1 MGHSRILPVAGGWS
15 LGLSYIVSRTVARS
29 RPSRLHGGLST
40 VEYFTFGF
48 GTMIGVGWLVVM
60 GDWLT
65 RGGPGGGILGFLLG
79 GLLLFPIAHTYG
91 RLVQRIQDAGA
102 EIAYTEGVMP
112 PLVSFAAGWTMVLS
126 YAIVCPWEA
135 VATGDLLA
143 RVFPALNSYQL
154 YTIAGTPVFAPR
166 LGVGL
171 ALTALIAIV
180 NYRGIKP
187 SGVFQNVMTFGLLA
201 TFAIFTVL
209 GFARGTVANMEPLF
223 SHAESGGALL
233 SIFLVLQIVPYF
245 MTGFE
250 SVAKGS
256 EEAHD
261 GFDPKNFTK
270 AIYAAL
276 IAGFLFYVI
285 IIAVVT
291 YVYPWQEIVSGQVRT
306 EVAFERTFG
315 SHAIAQLILFGAF
328 LSLLKIFNGNF
339 VAGTRMLY
347 ALGRRDV
354 VHPSLGRVH
363 PQFGT
368 PAVAIALLALL
379 TAACAMLG
387 NAILVPVTEVGS
399 LTVGIGWLSACVA
412 YILRQR
418 GAAAD
423 ESTAMAW
430 MGAAVSVAIIL
441 MKIVPGVPGSF
452 TRAEWIAFGLWSGA
466 GLVFW
471 LARPRAAEVKQE
483 SKRS

>member
-1 MGHSRILPVAGGWS
+1 MAKLR
-15 LGLSYIVSRTVARS
+15 
-29 RPSRLHGGLST
+29 GGLST
-40 VEYFTFGF
+40 IEYFTFGF
-48 GTMIGVGWLVVM
+48 GTMIGVGWLVLM
-60 GDWLT
+60 DDWLT
-65 RGGPGGGILGFLLG
+65 RGGPGGGMLGFLVG

-102 EIAYTEGVMP
+102 EIAYTEGVLP
-112 PLVSFAAGWTMVLS
+112 PFVSFAAGWTMVLS

-135 VATGDLLA
+135 VATGNLLA
-143 RVFPALNSYQL
+143 RVFPDLNSLQL
-154 YTIAGTPVFAPR
+154 YTIGGTPIFAPR

-171 ALTALIAIV
+171 ALTALIAFV

-187 SGVFQNVMTFGLLA
+187 SGLFQDVMTFGLLA
-201 TFAIFTVL
+201 TFAIFTLL
-209 GFARGTVANMEPLF
+209 GFARGSAANMQPLF

-256 EEAHD
+256 EEARD
-261 GFDPKNFTK
+261 GFDPRNFSK

-291 YVYPWQEIVSGQVRT
+291 YVYPWREIVAGHVRT

-347 ALGRRDV
+347 ALGRRGT
-354 VHPSLGRVH
+354 VHPTLGRVH
-363 PQFGT
+363 ARFGT
-368 PAVAIALLALL
+368 PAVAITLLAIL
-379 TAACAMLG
+379 TILCAMLG
-387 NAILVPVTEVGS
+387 DAILVPITEVGS

-412 YILRQR
+412 YILHQR
-418 GAAAD
+418 RAAAD
-423 ESTAMAW
+423 SGTRVSARVAAARSVAARQVVAMEHESTLMAW
-430 MGAAVSVAIIL
+430 LGAAVSLAIVL

-452 TRAEWIAFGLWSGA
+452 SRAEWMAFVAWSALGLACW
-466 GLVFW
+466 W
-471 LARPRAAEVKQE
+471 LRPAVDRENATTATLTK
-483 SKRS
+483 

>member
-1 MGHSRILPVAGGWS
+1 MAPP
-15 LGLSYIVSRTVARS
+15 RS
-29 RPSRLHGGLST
+29 SRLHGGLTT

-48 GTMIGVGWLVVM
+48 GTMIGVGWLVLM
-60 GDWLT
+60 DDWLT

-91 RLVQRIQDAGA
+91 RLVRQIQDAGA

-112 PLVSFAAGWTMVLS
+112 PSISFAAGWTMVLS

-135 VATGDLLA
+135 VATGNLLA
-143 RVFPALNSYQL
+143 RVFPALNSFQL
-154 YTIAGTPVFAPR
+154 YTIGGTPIFAPR
-166 LGVGL
+166 LAVGL

-187 SGVFQNVMTFGLLA
+187 SGLFQDVMTFGLLA
-201 TFAIFTVL
+201 TFAIFTLL
-209 GFARGTVANMEPLF
+209 GFARGSAGNMQPLF
-223 SHAESGGALL
+223 SHPGSGGALL

-256 EEAHD
+256 EEARE
-261 GFDPKNFTK
+261 GFDPRNFSK

-276 IAGFLFYVI
+276 VAGFLFYVI

-291 YVYPWQEIVSGQVRT
+291 YVYPWREIVSGHVRT

-347 ALGRRDV
+347 ALGRRNV

-363 PQFGT
+363 ARFGT
-368 PAVAIALLALL
+368 PAVAIALLACL
-379 TAACAMLG
+379 TVLCAMLG
-387 NAILVPVTEVGS
+387 DAILVPITEVGS

-418 GAAAD
+418 RAQPRAAT
-423 ESTAMAW
+423 ESTMMAW
-430 MGAAVSVAIIL
+430 MGAVVSVAIIL

-452 TRAEWIAFGLWSGA
+452 TRSEWVAFGAWSALGA
-466 GLVFW
+466 ACWW
-471 LARPRAAEVKQE
+471 LRPARSREQRYSSA
-483 SKRS
+483 RT